1 MLTRANLEQFTK
13 QAQTKLEN
21 VVREYCQHLFLSYL
35 YQQPHCE
42 RLLFKGGTAL
52 RIIFYSP
59 RYSED
64 LDFNT
69 TPGLADTQNRFQQA
83 ITDLTRFGIVATR
96 RNEWESP
103 VGYSFD
109 LTFPHHRAFPGAP
122 LCREGARVACSWKSA
137 GRL

>member
-1 MLTRANLEQFTK
+1 MLTKQRLQRIAQRHGTGL
-13 QAQTKLEN
+13 QAQERDY
-21 VVREYCQHLFLSYL
+21 VQHLFLSVL
-35 YQQPHCE
+35 YARSQA
-42 RLLFKGGTAL
+42 LLFKGGTAL
-52 RIIFYSP
+52 RVVHRSP

>member
-21 VVREYCQHLFLSYL
+21 VIREYCQHLFLSFF
-35 YQQPHCE
+35 YQQPGSE

-64 LDFNT
+64 LDFTGIKISQQEVEELFLNT
-69 TPGLADTQNRFQQA
+69 LADIEKT
-83 ITDLTRFGIVATR
+83 GIVVEIKEAKRTTG
-96 RNEWESP
+96 
-103 VGYSFD
+103 GYLGIIEFRIYD
-109 LTFPHHRAFPGAP
+109 KII
-122 LCREGARVACSWKSA
+122 E
-137 GRL
+137 